1 MWLYHQAQPKGFLGA
16 LRERGVGGSRC
27 GATAATVVLFPLQGT
42 ETMFPVDASLRE
54 LILNFRELSLYDNKV
69 LKIQFVLRW

>member
-1 MWLYHQAQPKGFLGA
+1 MLIISILLLYHQAQPKGFLGA

-42 ETMFPVDASLRE
+42 DNMLAVNPPLRE
-54 LILNFRELSLYDNKV
+54 LILNFRELSLYHN
-69 LKIQFVLRW
+69 